1 MRPGSKIIRRMAAAV
16 FAAACLAS
24 GSAYADR
31 VITLTFTGDC
41 TIGSE
46 ELRRTQEDSL
56 HAYAE
61 KYGYDYFFANFRD
74 LFEADDATIINLECV
89 FSDSANGEK
98 TSKRYRF
105 RGPADYTGILKA
117 GSVEVAGLANNHT
130 SDFGARGM
138 ESTQRALEDAGIGWA
153 RAMDYHILEKDGIRI
168 AVFAM
173 DYALS
178 NTIGDRM
185 RKKMAEMESSG
196 EVSATVVLFHNGN
209 EYDPK
214 HNSVQE
220 SRGKAF
226 VESGADV
233 VVMHHSHVVQGLRI
247 LDNRSIF
254 YSLGNFVFGGNRE
267 IKSVFY
273 PRDGGREPTSLYCLV
288 VQAKLYFDDDGRYTG
303 QQMIL
308 YPGYTSSAAPV
319 NNYQPLRITAEQAEA
334 VLDAMQYDTP
344 DTVMSVV
351 GDDETGYARLVMPYL
366 PSGTEKAGKRNTD
379 GSPEAP
385 KAYPDRNNR

>member
-1 MRPGSKIIRRMAAAV
+1 MRPGNKRIRRAAAAV
-16 FAAACLAS
+16 FAAVCLVS

-31 VITLTFTGDC
+31 AITLTFTGDC

-74 LFEADDATIINLECV
+74 LFEADDATIINLEGV

-105 RGPADYTGILKA
+105 RGPTDFIGILKA
-117 GSVEVAGLANNHT
+117 GSVETAGLANNHT

-138 ESTQRALEDAGIGWA
+138 ESTKKALEDAGIGWA
-153 RAMDYHILEKDGIRI
+153 RGMDYHILEKDGIRI
-168 AVFAM
+168 AVFSM

-185 RKKMAEMESSG
+185 RKKMADMEASG
-196 EVSATVVLFHNGN
+196 EVNATVVMFHNGN

-226 VESGADV
+226 VEAGADV

-288 VQAKLYFDDDGRYTG
+288 VQAKLYFDDDGNYTG

-319 NNYQPLRITAEQAEA
+319 NNYQPLRISAEQAEA
-334 VLDAMQYDTP
+334 VLDAMAYDTP
-344 DTVMSVV
+344 DTILSVV
-351 GDDETGYARLVMPYL
+351 GEDETGYARLVMPYL
-366 PSGTEKAGKRNTD
+366 PSGTEKAGKRSPD
-379 GSPEAP
+379 GAPEAP

>member
-1 MRPGSKIIRRMAAAV
+1 MRPGNKRIRRVAATV
-16 FAAACLAS
+16 FAAACLVS

-74 LFEADDATIINLECV
+74 LFEADDATIINLEGV
-89 FSDSANGEK
+89 FADSANGEK

-105 RGPADYTGILKA
+105 RGPTDFTGILKA
-117 GSVEVAGLANNHT
+117 GSVEAAGLANNHT

-138 ESTQRALEDAGIGWA
+138 ESTKKALEDAGIGWA
-153 RAMDYHILEKDGIRI
+153 RGMDYRILEKDGIRI
-168 AVFAM
+168 AVFSM

-185 RKKMAEMESSG
+185 RKKMAEMETTG
-196 EVSATVVLFHNGN
+196 EVNATVVLFHNGN

-233 VVMHHSHVVQGLRI
+233 VVMHHSHVVQGMRI
-247 LDNRSIF
+247 LNNRSIF

-267 IKSVFY
+267 IKSVLY

-288 VQAKLYFDDDGRYTG
+288 VQAKLYFDDDGNYTG

-308 YPGYTSSAAPV
+308 YPGYTSSTAPV
-319 NNYQPLRITAEQAEA
+319 NNYQPLRISAEQAEA
-334 VLDAMQYDTP
+334 VLDAMAYDTP
-344 DTVMSVV
+344 DTILSVV
-351 GDDETGYARLVMPYL
+351 GEDENGYARLVMPYL
-366 PSGTEKAGKRNTD
+366 PSGTEKTEKRSMD

>member
-1 MRPGSKIIRRMAAAV
+1 MKPGSKIIRCLAAAV

-46 ELRRTQEDSL
+46 EARRTQEDSL

-61 KYGYDYFFANFRD
+61 QYGYDYFFANFREM
-74 LFEADDATIINLECV
+74 FEADDATIINLEGV

-105 RGPADYTGILKA
+105 RGPVDFTGILKA

-138 ESTQRALEDAGIGWA
+138 ESTQKALEDAGIGWA
-153 RAMDYHILEKDGIRI
+153 RGMDFHILEKDGIRI
-168 AVFAM
+168 AVFSM

-185 RKKMAEMESSG
+185 RKKMAEMEAAG
-196 EVSATVVLFHNGN
+196 EVNATVVLFHNGN

-226 VESGADV
+226 VEAGADV

-267 IKSVFY
+267 IKSVLY

-288 VQAKLYFDDDGRYTG
+288 VQAKLYFDDDGNYTG

-308 YPGYTSSAAPV
+308 YPGYTSSTAPV
-319 NNYQPLRITAEQAEA
+319 NNYQPLRISAEQAEA
-334 VLDAMQYDTP
+334 VLDAMAYDTP
-344 DTVMSVV
+344 DTIMSVV

-366 PSGTEKAGKRNTD
+366 PSGTEKAGKRSPD

>member
-1 MRPGSKIIRRMAAAV
+1 MRLGSKIIRRMAAAV

-46 ELRRTQEDSL
+46 EARRTQEDSL

-74 LFEADDATIINLECV
+74 LFEADDATIINLEGV

-105 RGPADYTGILKA
+105 RGPADFTGILKA

-178 NTIGDRM
+178 NTMGDRM
-185 RKKMAEMESSG
+185 RKKMAEMEASG

>member
-1 MRPGSKIIRRMAAAV
+1 MMLGRKTIRRLAATV
-16 FAAACLAS
+16 FAAACMLT
-24 GSAYADR
+24 GSANADR
-31 VITLTFTGDC
+31 VVTLSFTGDC

-56 HAYAE
+56 HGYAE

-74 LFEADDATIINLECV
+74 LFEADDCTVINLEGV
-89 FSDSANGEK
+89 LSDTVNGEN

-105 RGPADYTGILKA
+105 RGPTDFTGILKA
-117 GSVEVAGLANNHT
+117 GSVEMVGLANNH
-130 SDFGARGM
+130 SADYGARGF
-138 ESTQRALEDAGIGWA
+138 ENTKKALEDAGIGWA
-153 RAMDYHILEKDGIRI
+153 RAMDYYLLEKDGIRI
-168 AVFAM
+168 AIFSM

-178 NTIGDRM
+178 NTMGDRM
-185 RKKMAEMESSG
+185 RKKITDMKASG
-196 EVSATVVLFHNGN
+196 EANAVVVLFHNGN

-220 SRGKAF
+220 SRGKGF
-226 VESGADV
+226 VDAGADLV
-233 VVMHHSHVVQGLRI
+233 IMHHAHVVQGVRI
-247 LDNRSIF
+247 LNNRSIF

-267 IKSVFY
+267 IKSVYY

-288 VQAKLYFDDDGRYTG
+288 VQAKLYFDDAGNYTG

-319 NNYQPLRITAEQAEA
+319 NNYQPVRITAEQAEA
-334 VLDAMQYDTP
+334 VLDAMQYDTADIVFP
-344 DTVMSVV
+344 VV
-351 GDDETGYARLVMPYL
+351 SDDETGYARLVMPYL
-366 PSGTEKAGKRNTD
+366 AAGTEKAGKRNED

-385 KAYPDRNNR
+385 AAHPDRNNR

>member
-16 FAAACLAS
+16 FAGVCLAS

-46 ELRRTQEDSL
+46 EARRTQEDSL

-74 LFEADDATIINLECV
+74 LFEADDATIINLEGV

-138 ESTQRALEDAGIGWA
+138 ESTQKALEDAGIGWA

-178 NTIGDRM
+178 NTMGDRM
-185 RKKMAEMESSG
+185 RKKMAEMEASG

>member
-16 FAAACLAS
+16 FAGVCLAS

-46 ELRRTQEDSL
+46 EARRTQEDSL

-74 LFEADDATIINLECV
+74 LFEADDATIINLEGV

-178 NTIGDRM
+178 NTMGDRM
-185 RKKMAEMESSG
+185 RKKMAEMEASG

>member
-16 FAAACLAS
+16 FAGVCLAS

-46 ELRRTQEDSL
+46 EARRTQEDSL

-74 LFEADDATIINLECV
+74 LFEADDATIINLEGV

-105 RGPADYTGILKA
+105 RGPADFTGILKA

-138 ESTQRALEDAGIGWA
+138 ESTQKALEDAGIGWA

-185 RKKMAEMESSG
+185 RKKMAEMEASG